1 MFEIMAGPR
10 CTTCSAGLT
19 VTELRGTECPYCHA
33 KFPEDLDAI
42 EPPPGAPPP
51 PKGPPGQYAPPIYP
65 TPYAAFNVASLA
77 PPSSSS
83 SSSAERGGLVL
94 VLVALLAALVA
105 IGAGAYF
112 LIR

>member
-1 MFEIMAGPR
+1 MLEIMAGPR

-19 VTELRGTECPYCHA
+19 VTELRGTECPYCRTA
-33 KFPEDLDAI
+33 FPEDLGAI
-42 EPPPGAPPP
+42 EPPHGAPPP

-65 TPYAAFNVASLA
+65 TPYAAFNVTSLA

-83 SSSAERGGLVL
+83 GAERGGLVL
-94 VLVALLAALVA
+94 VLAALFAALLA
-105 IGAGAYF
+105 IGTGAYF